1 MAINIGSLNDIY
13 SSLQL
18 SHHQDKEE
26 LRFVGMKLTLDNFK
40 CKIERRV

>member
-1 MAINIGSLNDIY
+1 MIFIVVSEAT
-13 SSLQL
+13 QL